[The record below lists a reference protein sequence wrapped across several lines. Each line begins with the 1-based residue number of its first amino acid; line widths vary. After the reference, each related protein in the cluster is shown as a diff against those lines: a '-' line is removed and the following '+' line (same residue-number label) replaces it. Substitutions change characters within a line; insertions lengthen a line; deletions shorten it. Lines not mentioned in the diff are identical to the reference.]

1 MKAKQHFF
9 NGYSVAEET
18 LGLYSAMQDLNRAAI
33 NYIAGTMRVGMN
45 IRDIKALCE
54 NYLLENG
61 ADSFWYWDVGAFIFS
76 GDETAVSVSGRDYMV
91 TDRTVQENDIIT
103 IDLSPQK
110 NNIWGDYARTLVFEN
125 GVLCNETDRIKNDEW
140 RRGLQMEE
148 YLHKAL
154 IDMAAPDMTFEEL
167 YYFMNDLI
175 VKKGFLNLDF
185 LGNLGHSIV
194 KNINDRIYIEKG
206 NHKKLSDVEM
216 FTFEPHISIPES
228 KYGYKREDIYYFD
241 NGKLERV

>member
-9 NGYSVAEET
+9 NGHSVAEET

-33 NYIAGTMRVGMN
+33 KYIACAMRVGMN

-154 IDMAAPDMTFEEL
+154 IDMAAPDMT
-167 YYFMNDLI
+167 
-175 VKKGFLNLDF
+175 LDRKS
-185 LGNLGHSIV
+185 HV
-194 KNINDRIYIEKG
+194 
-206 NHKKLSDVEM
+206 
-216 FTFEPHISIPES
+216 
-228 KYGYKREDIYYFD
+228 
-241 NGKLERV
+241 

>member
-1 MKAKQHFF
+1 VKAKQHFF

>member
-140 RRGLQMEE
+140 RSGLQMEE

-241 NGKLERV
+241 NGKLIKL